1 MPTKQQ
7 LRYIVWLPLGI
18 IGTVLIVLAITLV
31 RWSPG
36 TPQLPTDLRGNQ
48 LQGGFVE
55 KTFIPVNGTR
65 QGMFIR
71 GTRKSNPVLLFVHGG
86 PGFPEYFLAEK
97 FPSGLEEHFT
107 VCYWEQRGG
116 GLSYDED
123 APFESMT
130 LEQLTSDALVV
141 TDYLRRRFGKD
152 RIYLLAHSG
161 GTAFAIQA
169 AAKAPMKYHAY
180 VGMAQVARQAES
192 EKLAYEYLVDQYYHQ
207 DDEDILKELAR
218 YRPLNS
224 PEEVEQFFLSPVRDR
239 AMHAAGV
246 GTTRQMKSV
255 FRDIFIPVWTCPAYT
270 LKEKMNFW
278 MARFSFAKKTTL
290 PQQVLA
296 LDLPRRVPAVDLP
309 VYFLSGKH
317 DMTVNYQLSQNY
329 LDSLR
334 APVKGFY
341 TFERSAHSPLFE
353 EPERVK
359 EIMVRDVLRGENGM
373 ADRIPGR

>member
-1 MPTKQQ
+1 MQTKHQV
-7 LRYIVWLPLGI
+7 RYFVWLPLGI
-18 IGTVLIVLAITLV
+18 VGLALVALSIALV

-36 TPQLPTDLRGNQ
+36 TPNLPTDIFGKPLA
-48 LQGGFVE
+48 GGFVE
-55 KTFIPVNGTR
+55 KTFISVNGTR

-71 GTRKSNPVLLFVHGG
+71 GTDKANPVLLFVHGG

-116 GLSYDED
+116 GMSYDEE
-123 APFESMT
+123 APPESMT
-130 LEQLTSDALVV
+130 LEQLTSDALAV

-152 RIYLLAHSG
+152 RIYLMAHSG

-180 VGMAQVARQAES
+180 VGMAQVTRQAES
-192 EKLAYEYLVDQYYHQ
+192 EKLAYEFLVDQYYHKG
-207 DDEDILKELAR
+207 DADVIDELAT

-224 PEEVEQFFLSPVRDR
+224 REEVEQFFVSGVRDR

-246 GTTRQMKSV
+246 GTMHDMKSV

-278 MARFSFAKKTTL
+278 IARFSFVKKTTL

-296 LDLPRRVPAVDLP
+296 LDLPRRVPAVAVP
-309 VYFLSGKH
+309 VYFLSGKY
-317 DMTVNYQLSQNY
+317 DMTVNYDLSKY
-329 LDSLR
+329 YFDSLQ
-334 APVKGFY
+334 APLKGFY

-359 EIMVRDVLRGENGM
+359 EIMVRDVLKGLNGM
-373 ADRIPGR
+373 ADGN